1 MRRLRVKKIAINSL
15 FASSA
20 ILAAGQA
27 FSYEDNPNYG
37 EFSLKKLPVSIE
49 HHGKIAAQ
57 LNAFDSERKN
67 YGDVLVRDAR
77 YGLTLKAGK
86 VTQADIEVGFSNYRG
101 VAPQG
106 NALGAIDAIT
116 VRKATVD
123 FKILD
128 TKTHSAG
135 GYQTTLTLGRNRP
148 GGADGYGVDATSTP
162 NGYDFMD
169 GIFLSQGMEFHGGLN
184 ANILL
189 GVGNSLAVFNQYDT
203 EIHSL
208 SKAIITKS
216 LTLKK
221 AFIAGVDVSK
231 EMGPGALNL
240 KLYGAIMN
248 DAPNSLTS
256 EFYAGKPNVD
266 YPGGFKVDNVQNL
279 MHLEGSLGWDHDK
292 WITAGV
298 FGEFSTIDDTRKVKD
313 DGSEKSG
320 KYAYG
325 PTIGKKI
332 TFMNVGFGVRG
343 NTSKFMHSLLE
354 SGDTLTY
361 GLAYVYKNA
370 KNIFNKDTPT
380 YNDETRNQ
388 ITAGIGYQAA
398 SGMTLEFNWMTEKA
412 TGDNNKLFRNDKGQ
426 GGKDGKDMRHKAYLK
441 ATYEF

>member
-1 MRRLRVKKIAINSL
+1 MRRLRVKNIAINSL
-15 FASSA
+15 FASSS

-27 FSYEDNPNYG
+27 LSYEDNPNYG

-57 LNAFDSERKN
+57 FNAFDSERKN
-67 YGDVLVRDAR
+67 YGDVLLRDAR

-86 VTQADIEVGFSNYRG
+86 VTQADIEIGFNNYRG
-101 VAPQG
+101 VPLKAD
-106 NALGAIDAIT
+106 NLSATDTIA

-169 GIFLSQGMEFHGGLN
+169 GIFLTQGMEFNGGLN

-189 GVGNSLAVFNQYDT
+189 GVGNNLAVFNHDT

-208 SKAIITKS
+208 SKNVITKS

-240 KLYGAIMN
+240 KLYGAMMN
-248 DAPNSLTS
+248 DAPNSINGTI
-256 EFYAGKPNVD
+256 YAGTPDVD
-266 YPGGFKVDNVQNL
+266 FPGGFKVNAVQDL
-279 MHLEGSLGWDHDK
+279 MHLEGSLGWEHDK
-292 WITAGV
+292 WITGGV
-298 FGEFSTIDDTRKVKD
+298 FAEYNTIDNARTVDANNPGPQ
-313 DGSEKSG
+313 DGN
-320 KYAYG
+320 YNYNDV
-325 PTIGKKI
+325 PDFKKI
-332 TFMNVGFGVRG
+332 KIMNVGFGVRG

-361 GLAYVYKNA
+361 GLAYVYKLA
-370 KNIFNKDTPT
+370 DFGDDKTK
-380 YNDETRNQ
+380 EVRNQ

-398 SGMTLEFNWMTEKA
+398 SGMTLELNWMTEKA
-412 TGDNNKLFRNDKGQ
+412 TGDNDKLFRNDKGQ
-426 GGKDGKDMRHKAYLK
+426 GGNDGKDMRHKAYLK